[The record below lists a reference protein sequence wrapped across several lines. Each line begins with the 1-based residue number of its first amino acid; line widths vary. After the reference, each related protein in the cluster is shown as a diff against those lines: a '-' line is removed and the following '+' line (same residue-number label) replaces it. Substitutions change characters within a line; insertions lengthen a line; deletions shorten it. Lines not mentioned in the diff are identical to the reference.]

1 MIPDVKEERAMKQEF
16 ETAEVTPNRQEG
28 GGGGSGVA
36 VKFASHDAED
46 PFNWSFGKKMRMFMC
61 ALAIT
66 YVSAFNASANGT
78 ASGGFRKSHQGV
90 TSNEFQVTSFT
101 YLVMLGIGPLILAPV
116 SETFGR
122 RPQLV
127 ICTFIIML
135 LFIPMALAPNVY
147 ALIFSR
153 LVQGTAAC
161 IEGPTAA
168 GVVADLFPKVH
179 RGIPMGFF
187 VLTVFTANAT
197 GPTVAAWVAFKT
209 GWANIY
215 WLQMA
220 TNGAVFLYT
229 VFLFQECRGEVILR
243 KRCKQLTRETGRRHF
258 VDGADSDEE
267 GWVQMLKVSVS
278 RPLLYL
284 FTEPIVTAM
293 SLVIG
298 FAWGC
303 VFLFIGA
310 ISHVF
315 TENYGFN
322 EGTSHTVLICGFI
335 GAAFG
340 CATNVWIQEPIYQR
354 AVLNGGG
361 RAKPEVRLYSAG
373 VGSIL
378 FSISLFCFAWT
389 ARPWIHWI
397 VPCIFIVLANCGIY
411 SMYLATYS
419 YFADTYMQYS
429 SSAQA
434 AQSLLRNVL
443 GATFPFF
450 GVIMYDTLTFPVAS
464 SLLGAIAA
472 VMAAVIWTI
481 IAFGAR
487 LRARSKIAVSLQQ
500 QEGEVLSDVD
510 HDEHDGRRRSMS
522 SVQV

>member
-1 MIPDVKEERAMKQEF
+1 MIKEIKEDQAMKQEF
-16 ETAEVTPNRQEG
+16 ETSPAQG
-28 GGGGSGVA
+28 GVP
-36 VKFASHDAED
+36 VRFAKDDLDD
-46 PFNWSFGKKMRMFMC
+46 PFNWGLGKKMRMFLC

-78 ASGGFRKSHQGV
+78 ASSGFIKDHEGV

-135 LFIPMALAPNVY
+135 LFIPMALAPNIY

-153 LVQGTAAC
+153 LVQGTCAC

-168 GVVADLFPKVH
+168 GVVADLFPKLN

-197 GPTVAAWVAFKT
+197 RPTVASWVAFKT

-229 VFLFQECRGEVILR
+229 LFFFKECRGEVILR
-243 KRCKQLTRETGRRHF
+243 KRCKQLTQETGQRHY
-258 VDGADSDEE
+258 VEGADSDEE
-267 GWVQMLKVSVS
+267 GWLHMLKISVS

-284 FTEPIVTAM
+284 FTEPIVAAL
-293 SLVIG
+293 SLVVG
-298 FAWGC
+298 FAWGT

-322 EGTSHTVLICGFI
+322 AGTSHTVLICGFI
-335 GAAFG
+335 GAAIG
-340 CATNVWIQEPIYQR
+340 CVTNIFIQEPIYQK
-354 AVLNGGG
+354 AVQHGGG

-378 FSISLFCFAWT
+378 FSVSLFCFAWT

-397 VPCIFIVLANCGIY
+397 VPCIFIVLANSGIY

-450 GVIMYDTLTFPVAS
+450 GVIMYDTLTFPIAS

-472 VMAAVIWTI
+472 VMAGVIWLLI
-481 IAFGAR
+481 IYGAR
-487 LRARSKIAVSLQQ
+487 LRARSRIAVSLQQ
-500 QEGEVLSDVD
+500 QEGEVLSDHDNDHEVD
-510 HDEHDGRRRSMS
+510 RPMS
-522 SVQV
+522 RVDV

>member
-1 MIPDVKEERAMKQEF
+1 MKQEF
-16 ETAEVTPNRQEG
+16 ETSPSQGAV
-28 GGGGSGVA
+28 GVRFD
-36 VKFASHDAED
+36 KGDEED
-46 PFNWSFGKKMRMFMC
+46 PFNWGFGKKMRMFMA
-61 ALAIT
+61 ALSIT
-66 YVSAFNASANGT
+66 YVSAFNASANGA
-78 ASGGFRKSHQGV
+78 ASGGFIRSHEGTTDDV
-90 TSNEFQVTSFT
+90 FQVTSFT

-153 LVQGTAAC
+153 LVQGTCAC

-168 GVVADLFPKVH
+168 GVVADLFPKIN

-197 GPTVAAWVAFKT
+197 GPLIANWVAFKT
-209 GWANIY
+209 GWENIY

-220 TNGAVFLYT
+220 TNGAVFLY
-229 VFLFQECRGEVILR
+229 VLFFFKECRGEVILR
-243 KRCKQLTRETGRRHF
+243 KRCKKLTQETGRNHY
-258 VDGADSDEE
+258 VEGADSDEE
-267 GWVQMLKVSVS
+267 GWLSMLKVSVS

-284 FTEPIVTAM
+284 FTEPIVTAL

-315 TENYGFN
+315 ADNYGFN
-322 EGTSHTVLICGFI
+322 QGTSHTVLICGFI
-335 GAAFG
+335 GAAIG
-340 CATNVWIQEPIYQR
+340 CITNIFIQEPMYQR
-354 AVLNGGG
+354 AVVHGGG

-378 FSISLFCFAWT
+378 FSVSLFCFAWT

-397 VPCIFIVLANCGIY
+397 VPCIFIVTANISIY
-411 SMYLATYS
+411 TLYLATYS
-419 YFADTYMQYS
+419 YIGDVYMQYS
-429 SSAQA
+429 SSGQA

-450 GVIMYDTLTFPVAS
+450 GVAMYDNLTFPIAS
-464 SLLGAIAA
+464 SVLGAIAA
-472 VMAAVIWTI
+472 AMACVVWLLI
-481 IAFGAR
+481 IYGHK
-487 LRARSKIAVSLQQ
+487 LRARSKVAIALLQ

-510 HDEHDGRRRSMS
+510 DNHSMS
-522 SVQV
+522 RADV

>member
-1 MIPDVKEERAMKQEF
+1 MITEIKEERAMKQEF
-16 ETAEVTPNRQEG
+16 ESSPQG
-28 GGGGSGVA
+28 A
-36 VKFASHDAED
+36 VPVRFQNGDPDD
-46 PFNWSFGKKMRMFMC
+46 PFNWPFLRKMRMFLA

-66 YVSAFNASANGT
+66 YVSAFNASANGA
-78 ASGGFRKSHQGV
+78 ASGGFIKHHKGV
-90 TSNEFQVTSFT
+90 TSNDFQASSFT

-135 LFIPMALAPNVY
+135 LFLPMALAPNIY

-168 GVVADLFPKVH
+168 GVVADLFPKIN

-197 GPTVAAWVAFKT
+197 GPLVANWVAFKT

-220 TNGAVFLYT
+220 TNGAVFLY
-229 VFLFQECRGEVILR
+229 VLFFFIEPRGEVILR
-243 KRCKQLTRETGRRHF
+243 KRCKQLTKETGKPHY
-258 VDGADSDEE
+258 VEGADSDED
-267 GWVQMLKVSVS
+267 GWLQMLKISVS

-284 FTEPIVTAM
+284 FTEPIVTAL

-303 VFLFIGA
+303 VFLLIGSVA
-310 ISHVF
+310 HVF
-315 TENYGFN
+315 AVNYGFN
-322 EGTSHTVLICGFI
+322 QGTSHTVLICGFI
-335 GAAFG
+335 GAAVG
-340 CATNVWIQEPIYQR
+340 CVTNIFIQEPIYQR
-354 AVLNGGG
+354 AVVHGGG

-378 FSISLFCFAWT
+378 FSIACFCFGWT

-397 VPCIFIVLANCGIY
+397 VPCIFLALANVGIY
-411 SMYLATYS
+411 TMYLATYS
-419 YFADTYMQYS
+419 YIGDVYMQYS
-429 SSAQA
+429 SSGQA
-434 AQSLLRNVL
+434 SQSLLRNVL

-450 GVIMYDTLTFPVAS
+450 GVVMYDNLTFPVAS

-472 VMAAVIWTI
+472 VMSLVIWLLI
-481 IAFGAR
+481 GFGPR

-500 QEGEVLSDVD
+500 QEGEVLSDEPVD
-510 HDEHDGRRRSMS
+510 VDAERRRPSMS
-522 SVQV
+522 NAQV